1 VSVGR
6 LLGFPARNPCPYE
19 CTKKSPGRK
28 VNVKHPAKVVV
39 AGGGIGGLT
48 ATIALRRAGF
58 EVVVF
63 ERATELREVGAGLL
77 LAANAQKALAKLGL
91 AEAVA
96 RLGTPASAGEI
107 RSWRGHVLAS
117 IPAAELEKK
126 IGTSS
131 AAVHRADLQALL
143 VREVED
149 GTLRLGTEVEAFEQD
164 ESGVRVLF
172 ADGGQE
178 SADILIGADGLR
190 SRVRAGLFGPKEPR
204 YAGYTAWRAVVEP
217 NEDLLPWG
225 AGFESWGRGARFGC
239 AHVGRGRVYWFATAN
254 APEGGK
260 DGPPGST
267 AGAKATLS
275 HLFSGWHRPVVDL
288 VEAAEE
294 GTILRTDIYDRE
306 PLGERWGIGRVTLLG
321 DAAHPMTPNLG
332 QGACQAIEDAVVLA
346 RCLGERG
353 ATAESLRSY
362 ERLRSDRVAMVVRR
376 SRRVGSIGQVKNP
389 AICWLRDR
397 ALAMIPPK
405 AQLGQLEEVVGYEA

>member
-1 VSVGR
+1 
-6 LLGFPARNPCPYE
+6 
-19 CTKKSPGRK
+19 
-28 VNVKHPAKVVV
+28 VNVKYPAKVVV

-225 AGFESWGRGARFGC
+225 AGFESWGRGTRFGC

-260 DGPPGST
+260 DAPPGSP

-294 GTILRTDIYDRE
+294 GTILRTDIYDRV
-306 PLGERWGIGRVTLLG
+306 PLGERWGTGRVTLLG

-353 ATAESLRSY
+353 ATVESLRSY

-405 AQLGQLEEVVGYEA
+405 AQLRQLEEVVGYEA